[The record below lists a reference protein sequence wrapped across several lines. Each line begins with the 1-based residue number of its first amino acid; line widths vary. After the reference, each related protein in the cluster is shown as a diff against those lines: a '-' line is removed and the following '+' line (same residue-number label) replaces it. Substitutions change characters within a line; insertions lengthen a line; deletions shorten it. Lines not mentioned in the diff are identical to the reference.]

1 MPLPPMQYVNLYTDE
16 NVKKGRAPK
25 PPPPVKDTYTMFG
38 VQFRADD
45 QIIRPLES
53 QNLTR
58 LYPQNYDHKRELKK
72 LNYSILVNFLDLLDV
87 LIRAPDSQR
96 RLDKIDDLTLLF
108 IHMHHLINEFRP
120 HQARETLRVMLERQ
134 KRERLE
140 TVERFQKHLRCVQEM
155 LQTCVRALP
164 DACELDTKLV
174 IKLESDSNEAAN
186 LAESAG
192 TSSAKVGATSDASKD
207 KDDSDEDSTV
217 DPESVR
223 ECETLDKMMCEIVD
237 AMG

>member
-1 MPLPPMQYVNLYTDE
+1 
-16 NVKKGRAPK
+16 
-25 PPPPVKDTYTMFG
+25 MFG

-45 QIIRPLES
+45 PIIRPLEC

-120 HQARETLRVMLERQ
+120 HQARETLRVMLEKQ

-140 TVERFQKHLRCVQEM
+140 TVERFQQHLQRVQEM
-155 LQTCVRALP
+155 LQTCISALP

-174 IKLESDSNEAAN
+174 IKLEP
-186 LAESAG
+186 ESAEATGLTESGG
-192 TSSAKVGATSDASKD
+192 TSSATSTTPGRTDKE
-207 KDDSDEDSTV
+207 KDDSDEDSMV
-217 DPESVR
+217 DPESIR